1 MWKKHTLF
9 IICVLLA
16 VFAFSGCGENKNSQL
31 VGEWV
36 PSTACINGETV
47 KYEEL
52 ELEENKFSLVFEENG
67 NCRLTLAGVTHE
79 TTYTFNDTSVDIE
92 LNGESHKLTYENSTL
107 TFTFDYGT
115 EVTTF
120 TFKKVG

>member
-1 MWKKHTLF
+1 MIRKYAFFICTLF
-9 IICVLLA
+9 AVLML
-16 VFAFSGCGENKNSQL
+16 SGCGENKNTQL
-31 VGEWV
+31 VGEWTPATV
-36 PSTACINGETV
+36 SINGETI
-47 KYEEL
+47 KYTEL
-52 ELEENKFSLVFEENG
+52 ELEEKEFKLIFDANG
-67 NCRLTLAGVTHE
+67 NCHLTLAGVTHE